1 MALIIAAV
9 FVLLVLLLLPRL
21 DARANPKDWAKEIR
35 FPAAIALAVMAA
47 ALAARGR
54 IGLALLGAAG
64 AWGLLAGTMRRRL
77 PSPPGGGGSGGGSA
91 DGPSQDYPRGRR
103 AGMSRAE
110 ALEVLGLQEGASH
123 DEVRSAHR
131 RLIVRSH
138 PDKGGSDYLAAMIN
152 EAKDVLL
159 RH

>member
-1 MALIIAAV
+1 
-9 FVLLVLLLLPRL
+9 LLLLPRM
-21 DARANPKDWAKEIR
+21 DARANPNDWVKEIR
-35 FPAAIALAVMAA
+35 FTGGVALALLAA

-64 AWGLLAGTMRRRL
+64 AWGLLAGTVRPRL
-77 PSPPGGGGSGGGSA
+77 RSPQGEDRTGGGSA
-91 DGPSQDYPRGRR
+91 DNQSRDFPRGPR

-110 ALEVLGLQEGASH
+110 ALEVLGLREGASN

-138 PDKGGSDYLAAMIN
+138 PDKGGSDYLAAKIN